1 MRSRSSCSCRE
12 RDSRDKLQ
20 SSCKTISL
28 YNNALRSA
36 KDRYPPVV
44 RLPAAGQLRLELTA
58 CARDSMSINLQEQQ
72 HNHASFEAEELQR
85 AIGRAVELRSLIRE
99 SLANLERLPSL
110 AADQLFCQAIIDANN
125 ELASLEKYIADSPD
139 RGQRYG
145 LELPFSD
152 DSDDGEMAA
161 EAHEDGAPSGGSPAR
176 SAASWS
182 PTSSLRFSDDDDD
195 NDDDDSDETLDYSLS
210 LSEM

>member
-1 MRSRSSCSCRE
+1 M
-12 RDSRDKLQ
+12 
-20 SSCKTISL
+20 SL
-28 YNNALRSA
+28 S
-36 KDRYPPVV
+36 
-44 RLPAAGQLRLELTA
+44 
-58 CARDSMSINLQEQQ
+58 LQEQRI
-72 HNHASFEAEELQR
+72 NDASREEQELQR
-85 AIGRAVELRSLIRE
+85 ASERATELRSLIRE
-99 SLANLERLPSL
+99 SLANIQRLPSL
-110 AADQLFCQAIIDANN
+110 AADQLFCQAIIDANK
-125 ELASLEKYIADSPD
+125 ELASVEEFIADSPP

>member
-20 SSCKTISL
+20 SVATPSALHI
-28 YNNALRSA
+28 YALRA
-36 KDRYPPVV
+36 ANNHYPPVV
-44 RLPAAGQLRLELTA
+44 RPPAASQLRLELTA
-58 CARDSMSINLQEQQ
+58 STRDSMSINLQEQQ
-72 HNHASFEAEELQR
+72 HNHASFEAQELQLAIER
-85 AIGRAVELRSLIRE
+85 ASTLRALIRA
-99 SLANLERLPSL
+99 SLLNLQQLPSL
-110 AADQLFCQAIIDANN
+110 AADQLFRQAVVDANY
-125 ELASLEKYIADSPD
+125 ELAGLEEYVADSPD

-152 DSDDGEMAA
+152 DSDDAEMAA
-161 EAHEDGAPSGGSPAR
+161 EAHEDGAPSGGSPAS

-182 PTSSLRFSDDDDD
+182 PTDSLRFSDDDDD

>member
-1 MRSRSSCSCRE
+1 MRSPRACSCRE
-12 RDSRDKLQ
+12 RESRDRLQ
-20 SSCKTISL
+20 SVATPSAL
-28 YNNALRSA
+28 HNNTLRA
-36 KDRYPPVV
+36 ANNHYPPVV
-44 RLPAAGQLRLELTA
+44 RPPAAGRLRLELTA
-58 CARDSMSINLQEQQ
+58 CVRDSMSINLQEQQ

-110 AADQLFCQAIIDANN
+110 AADQLFRQAIIDANY
-125 ELASLEKYIADSPD
+125 ELASLEKFIADSPD